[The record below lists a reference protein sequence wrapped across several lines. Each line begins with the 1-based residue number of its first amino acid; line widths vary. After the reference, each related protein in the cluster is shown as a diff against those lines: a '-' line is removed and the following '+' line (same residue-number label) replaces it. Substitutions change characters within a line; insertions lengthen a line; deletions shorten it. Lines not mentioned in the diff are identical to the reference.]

1 MPYILN
7 FSPLYSMRYWFSYA
21 CFWFRSLSVHFRFY

>member
-21 CFWFRSLSVHFRFY
+21 CFWFRSLCAF